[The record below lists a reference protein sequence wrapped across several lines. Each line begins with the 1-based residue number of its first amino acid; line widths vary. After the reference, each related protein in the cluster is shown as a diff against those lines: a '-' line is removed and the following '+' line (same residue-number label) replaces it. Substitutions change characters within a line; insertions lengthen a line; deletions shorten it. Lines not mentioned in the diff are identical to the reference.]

1 MLPDRGLAAK
11 VAFLSQPASYAE
23 ATRHVEVVQ
32 THMSWVFLT
41 RRHAF
46 KLKKPVRTGYL
57 DYGTVSARRRLCAEE
72 VRLNRRFGADVY
84 LGIVPLT
91 VDSAGQLHLDGEGR
105 AVDWVVKMRRLP
117 TGRMLDHAIREGT
130 VRDASVRGVVDVLWR
145 FYRQCPPI
153 RMSGTSYRSRLA
165 RGIAANRRALGRPEY
180 RLAPDAFAPTC
191 ARLLA
196 TLANAPE
203 LFDTRVQG
211 GRIVEGHGDLR
222 PEHICLTR
230 EPQIIDCLEF
240 SRPFRILDIADE
252 LAYLGLECERLGAPS
267 FTRRLFG
274 TYARHSGDVVPEAL
288 VGFYQ
293 ASRACLRAKI
303 ALWHL
308 DDPGPRDGRV
318 WIEKAHAYLALAREH
333 AARVC

>member
-1 MLPDRGLAAK
+1 M
-11 VAFLSQPASYAE
+11 
-23 ATRHVEVVQ
+23 Q
-32 THMSWVFLT
+32 TCH
-41 RRHAF
+41 
-46 KLKKPVRTGYL
+46 
-57 DYGTVSARRRLCAEE
+57 
-72 VRLNRRFGADVY
+72 

-145 FYRQCPPI
+145 FYQQCPPI

-165 RGIAANRRALGRPEY
+165 RGITANRRALGKPEY
-180 RLAPDAFAPTC
+180 RLPLDAFAPTC

-196 TLANAPE
+196 ARECAGA
-203 LFDTRVQG
+203 FDARVKG

-240 SRPFRILDIADE
+240 SRAFRILDVADE

-267 FTRRLFG
+267 FTGRLFG
-274 TYARHSGDVVPEAL
+274 AYARRSGDVVPDVL
-288 VGFYQ
+288 VDFYQ

-308 DDPGPRDGRV
+308 DEPGPRGGRV
-318 WIEKAHAYLALAREH
+318 WIEKAHAYLALAHEH
-333 AARVC
+333 AARVR